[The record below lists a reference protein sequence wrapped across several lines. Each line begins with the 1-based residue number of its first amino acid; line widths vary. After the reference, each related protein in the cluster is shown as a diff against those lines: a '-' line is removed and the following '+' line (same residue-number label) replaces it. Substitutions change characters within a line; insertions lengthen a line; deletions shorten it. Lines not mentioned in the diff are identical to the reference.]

1 MDKLKLKVI
10 VTAGGVSTRYG
21 KNKLTEILAGKPV
34 IVRSVEAFTSL
45 GYNVVVTAAADYI
58 DAYRALFEDND
69 VVKIVQGGSTRQES
83 VYNGLKACGACEFVA
98 IHDAA
103 RPLISKYDIENCLN
117 IAFDCGSAVLGV
129 KTTDTVK
136 VLDENMNIIDTPDR
150 KTLFNAQTPQ
160 IFRYSE
166 LFTAHEKFANTSG
179 FTDDSSLVEACN
191 IRPKAV
197 CAKFPN
203 IKITVSEDIKIAE
216 NIISSGL

>member
-1 MDKLKLKVI
+1 MDKLKVI

-45 GYNVVVTAAADYI
+45 GYKVVVTAAEAFTEE
-58 DAYRALFEDND
+58 YRALFANND
-69 VVKIVQGGSTRQES
+69 SVKIVPGGSTRQES
-83 VYNGLKACGACEFVA
+83 VYNGLKACGECEFVA
-98 IHDAA
+98 VHDAA

-117 IAFDCGSAVLGV
+117 IAFDCDSAVLGV

-136 VLDENMNIIDTPDR
+136 VLDENMNIVKTPDR
-150 KTLFNAQTPQ
+150 RTLFNAQTPQ
-160 IFRYSE
+160 FFRYSV
-166 LFTAHEKFANTSG
+166 LFAAHEKFANTPG

-197 CAKFPN
+197 CAKFSN

-216 NIISSGL
+216 NILSSVL